1 MIILLSFYFQFELSA
16 KNLDNLMGSKR
27 SGSNEEKEQSLDFE
41 FNSKSDSAQIDL
53 DLSLM
58 NKKLIRLNL
67 FRSYSEMLKLIWS
80 IPSKYKS
87 FFGTNILVADQ
98 TSLLMLSNG
107 MLLEIDLLG
116 ALSFDLS
123 ASNELS
129 VWSQQTTARARAR

>member
-1 MIILLSFYFQFELSA
+1 
-16 KNLDNLMGSKR
+16 MGSKR